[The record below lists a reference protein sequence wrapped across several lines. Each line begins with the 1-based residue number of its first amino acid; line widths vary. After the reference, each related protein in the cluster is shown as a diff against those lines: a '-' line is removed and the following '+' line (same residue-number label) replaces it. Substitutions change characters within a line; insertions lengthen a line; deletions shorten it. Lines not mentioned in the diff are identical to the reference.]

1 MSRFIAVIFLVFTF
15 CFPAI
20 SFCEVVDR
28 IIAIVNDDILT
39 LKEAEKYVRI
49 ETQGKYVSVNEYFR
63 NIQLREKI
71 SALIEGILIKQQA
84 RKLKINV
91 SDKEVDRIVENIK
104 KQYLVDDEQ
113 LKSKLKEEGINYKDF
128 YEGIRTNTLR
138 GRVMAQVI
146 SPDVIITDKTLKE
159 YYDKHTDEFRDEE
172 YRLQQ
177 IFISNRTVNA
187 QQKILTAY
195 NLLKEGTPFEEVAK
209 KFSEDPS
216 ASHGGGDMGYV
227 KKGELVPGLKEAIGK
242 LTPGGYT
249 DILTTPYGFHVLR
262 VAEVKKGDTLLF
274 DDVKGK
280 IHERIV
286 AEESEKRYKE
296 YMEKLKQSAYIEVKI

>member
-39 LKEAEKYVRI
+39 LKEAEKYVQI

-71 SALIEGILIKQQA
+71 SALIDGILIKQQA
-84 RKLKINV
+84 RKLKIDV
-91 SDKEVDRIVENIK
+91 SDKEVDRVVENIK
-104 KQYLVDDEQ
+104 KQYLINDEQ

-128 YEGIRTNTLR
+128 YEGIRMNTVR
-138 GRVMAQVI
+138 GRVMAQAI
-146 SPDVIITDKTLKE
+146 SPDVIVTDKILKE

-177 IFISNRTVNA
+177 IFISNRTANA
-187 QQKILTAY
+187 QQKMLTAY

-209 KFSEDPS
+209 QFSEDPS
-216 ASHGGGDMGYV
+216 ASHGGDIGYV
-227 KKGELVPGLKEAIGK
+227 KKGELVPGLKEAIGA
-242 LTPGGYT
+242 LAPGGYT
-249 DILTTPYGFHVLR
+249 EILTTPYGFHVLR
-262 VAEVKKGDTLLF
+262 LAEVKKGNTLPF

-286 AEESEKRYKE
+286 VVESEKRYKE

>member
-20 SFCEVVDR
+20 SFCEIVDR

-39 LKEAEKYVRI
+39 LKEAEKYVQI

-104 KQYLVDDEQ
+104 KQYLIDDEQ

-146 SPDVIITDKTLKE
+146 SPDVIVTDKTLKE
-159 YYDKHTDEFRDEE
+159 YYDTHTDEFRDEE

-177 IFISNRTVNA
+177 IFISNRTINA
-187 QQKILTAY
+187 QQKIFAAY

-216 ASHGGGDMGYV
+216 APDGGNIGYV
-227 KKGELVPGLKEAIGK
+227 KKGELVPGLRGAIGM
-242 LTPGGYT
+242 LAPGGYT
-249 DILTTPYGFHVLR
+249 EILTTPYGFHVLR
-262 VAEVKKGDTLLF
+262 LAEVKKGNTLPF

-286 AEESEKRYKE
+286 VEESEKRYKE

>member
-1 MSRFIAVIFLVFTF
+1 MSRFIAAIFLVITF

-20 SFCEVVDR
+20 SFCEIVDR
-28 IIAIVNDDILT
+28 VIAIVNDDILT
-39 LKEAEKYVRI
+39 LKEAEKYVQI

-63 NIQLREKI
+63 NIQLREKL

-91 SDKEVDRIVENIK
+91 ADKEVDRIVDNIK
-104 KQYLVDDEQ
+104 KQYLIDDEQ
-113 LKSKLKEEGINYKDF
+113 LKSKLKEEKINYKDF
-128 YEGIRTNTLR
+128 YEGIRMNTLR

-146 SPDVIITDKTLKE
+146 SPDVVVTDKTLKE

-177 IFISNRTVNA
+177 IFISNRTTNA
-187 QQKILTAY
+187 QQKIFTAFS
-195 NLLKEGTPFEEVAK
+195 LLKQGTPFEEVAK

-216 ASHGGGDMGYV
+216 ASQGGDIGYV
-227 KKGELVPGLKEAIGK
+227 KKGDLVPGLREAIGA
-242 LTPGGYT
+242 LAPGGYT
-249 DILTTPYGFHVLR
+249 DILTTPYGFHILR
-262 VAEVKKGDTLLF
+262 QAEVKKGDSLPF

-296 YMEKLKQSAYIEVKI
+296 YIGKLQQSAYIEVKI

>member
-20 SFCEVVDR
+20 SFCEIVDR

-71 SALIEGILIKQQA
+71 SALIDVILIKQQA
-84 RKLKINV
+84 RKLKIDV
-91 SDKEVDRIVENIK
+91 SDKEVDRVVENIK
-104 KQYLVDDEQ
+104 KQYLIDDEQ
-113 LKSKLKEEGINYKDF
+113 LKSKLKGEGINYKDF
-128 YEGIRTNTLR
+128 YEGIRMNTLR
-138 GRVMAQVI
+138 GRVIAQAI
-146 SPDVIITDKTLKE
+146 SADVIVTDKTLKE

-177 IFISNRTVNA
+177 IFISNRTANA
-187 QQKILTAY
+187 QQKMITAY
-195 NLLKEGTPFEEVAK
+195 GLLKEGTPFEEVAK

-216 ASHGGGDMGYV
+216 AAHGGDIGYV
-227 KKGELVPGLKEAIGK
+227 KKGELVPGLKEAIGA
-242 LTPGGYT
+242 LAPGGYT

-262 VAEVKKGDTLLF
+262 LAEVKKGDTLPF
-274 DDVKGK
+274 DEVKVK

-296 YMEKLKQSAYIEVKI
+296 FMDKLKQSAYIEVKI

>member
-1 MSRFIAVIFLVFTF
+1 MSRFIAAIFLVITF

-20 SFCEVVDR
+20 SFCEIVDR
-28 IIAIVNDDILT
+28 VIAIVNDDILT
-39 LKEAEKYVRI
+39 LKEAEKYVQI

-63 NIQLREKI
+63 NIQLREKL

-91 SDKEVDRIVENIK
+91 ADKEVDRIVDNIK
-104 KQYLVDDEQ
+104 KQYLIDDEQ
-113 LKSKLKEEGINYKDF
+113 LKSKLKEEKINYKDF
-128 YEGIRTNTLR
+128 YEGIRMNTLR

-146 SPDVIITDKTLKE
+146 SPDVVVTDKTLKA
-159 YYDKHTDEFRDEE
+159 YYDTHTDEFRDEE
-172 YRLQQ
+172 FRLQQ
-177 IFISNRTVNA
+177 IFISNKTVNA
-187 QQKILTAY
+187 QQKIFTAY
-195 NLLKEGTPFEEVAK
+195 SLLKQGTPFEEVAK

-216 ASHGGGDMGYV
+216 ASQGGDIGYV
-227 KKGELVPGLKEAIGK
+227 KKGDLVPGLREAIGA
-242 LTPGGYT
+242 LAPGGYT
-249 DILTTPYGFHVLR
+249 DILTTPYGFHILR
-262 VAEVKKGDTLLF
+262 QAEVKKGDSLPF

-296 YMEKLKQSAYIEVKI
+296 YIGKLQQSAYIEVKI

>member
-20 SFCEVVDR
+20 SFCEIVDR

-39 LKEAEKYVRI
+39 LKEAEKYVQI

-104 KQYLVDDEQ
+104 KQYLIDDEQ

-146 SPDVIITDKTLKE
+146 SPDVIVTDKTLKE
-159 YYDKHTDEFRDEE
+159 YYDTHTDEFRDEE

-177 IFISNRTVNA
+177 IFISNRTINA
-187 QQKILTAY
+187 QQKIFAAY

-216 ASHGGGDMGYV
+216 ASHGGDIGYV
-227 KKGELVPGLKEAIGK
+227 KKGELVPGLKGAIGM
-242 LTPGGYT
+242 LAPGGYT
-249 DILTTPYGFHVLR
+249 EILTTPYGFHVLR
-262 VAEVKKGDTLLF
+262 LAEVKKGNTLPF

-286 AEESEKRYKE
+286 VQESEKRYKE

>member
-20 SFCEVVDR
+20 SFCEIVDR

-39 LKEAEKYVRI
+39 LKEAEKYVQI

-104 KQYLVDDEQ
+104 KQYLIDDEQ
-113 LKSKLKEEGINYKDF
+113 LKSKLKEERINYKDF

-146 SPDVIITDKTLKE
+146 SPDVIVTDKTLKE
-159 YYDKHTDEFRDEE
+159 YYEAHTDEFRDEE
-172 YRLQQ
+172 YKLQQ
-177 IFISNRTVNA
+177 IFISNRTINA
-187 QQKILTAY
+187 QRKIFAAY
-195 NLLKEGTPFEEVAK
+195 NLLKEGTPFDEVAK

-216 ASHGGGDMGYV
+216 ASHGGDIGYV
-227 KKGELVPGLKEAIGK
+227 KKGELVPGLKEAIGT

-249 DILTTPYGFHVLR
+249 EILTTPYGFHVLR
-262 VAEVKKGDTLLF
+262 LAEVKKGDTLPF

-286 AEESEKRYKE
+286 VVESEKRYKE